1 MTFGLM
7 RHVLSALRRAL
18 ARMLMWFLIIGA
30 IAAVVVEL
38 VSIFATGG
46 QLPTLLTHLAALA
59 FGLAVGYAAAMTV
72 LVAEMFRDLTTA
84 VSDLEHDIEHGLE
97 HGMHSME
104 AGGAGLLRTGLAG
117 ASHLRNAASDLEQ
130 RKSAQ

>member
-1 MTFGLM
+1 MITVGLM
-7 RHVLSALRRAL
+7 RHVLKALRHAL
-18 ARMLMWFLIIGA
+18 ARMLLWFLIVGA

-72 LVAEMFRDLTTA
+72 LMAEMFHDLTTA
-84 VSDLEHDIEHGLE
+84 VGDLEHSIEHS
-97 HGMHSME
+97 MHSME
-104 AGGAGLLRTGLAG
+104 AGGTGLLRVGRAG
-117 ASHLRNAASDLEQ
+117 ASRLRTVAADLEQ